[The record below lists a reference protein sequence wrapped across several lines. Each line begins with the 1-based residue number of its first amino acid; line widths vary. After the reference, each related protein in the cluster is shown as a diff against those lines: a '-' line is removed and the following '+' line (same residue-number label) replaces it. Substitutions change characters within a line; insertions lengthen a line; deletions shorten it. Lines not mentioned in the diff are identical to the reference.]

1 MPTANYE
8 FQYYSTSLAAW
19 VDLNDMLDYDVKIG
33 RDFQLDTY
41 RADTCRVTF
50 WLTSGVSFAG
60 PQYTVKPGMPIRII
74 DKTRKVILFSGITR
88 DTQVDYGMPYNS
100 VTDVG
105 NADRFTVYGEGAL
118 AVFGRMSGDGY
129 VMAADTL
136 NDQID
141 TAETE
146 SGGTIIAPYDA
157 ASISMGGTTVSGTW
171 GDWVTRVVLTLND
184 RIRQLEDEIEIVS
197 KYDLEPLSMSFATVD
212 GPLFQR
218 YDRIEYESLADNY
231 YTQVIVQ
238 PEGLGEAVAE
248 LGSKPFRTYTVNTV
262 NASVAQAED
271 YADYLLANYSSLAAG
286 LSMIGARSSNQGT
299 NFYLDNMGEADGVT
313 DFYTQ
318 SLVGYYTQVAFRTL
332 TTDVV
337 IEGLTISGNPDEQR
351 FTFQFSQRDLNSY
364 LILDDG
370 TFGTLDN
377 NKLGY

>member
-1 MPTANYE
+1 
-8 FQYYSTSLAAW
+8 
-19 VDLNDMLDYDVKIG
+19 MLDYDVKIG

-50 WLTSGVSFAG
+50 WLTTGVSFAG
-60 PQYTVKPGMPIRII
+60 PQYSVKPGMPIRII

-88 DTQVDYGMPYNS
+88 DTQVDYGMPYNAI
-100 VTDVG
+100 TDVG

-118 AVFGRMSGDGY
+118 AVFGRMSGDDY

-141 TAETE
+141 TAETQ

-231 YTQVIVQ
+231 YTQVIVE
-238 PEGLGEAVAE
+238 PEGLGEAVAQ

-370 TFGTLDN
+370 TFGTLNN

>member
-1 MPTANYE
+1 
-8 FQYYSTSLAAW
+8 
-19 VDLNDMLDYDVKIG
+19 
-33 RDFQLDTY
+33 
-41 RADTCRVTF
+41 
-50 WLTSGVSFAG
+50 
-60 PQYTVKPGMPIRII
+60 
-74 DKTRKVILFSGITR
+74 
-88 DTQVDYGMPYNS
+88 
-100 VTDVG
+100 
-105 NADRFTVYGEGAL
+105 
-118 AVFGRMSGDGY
+118 
-129 VMAADTL
+129 
-136 NDQID
+136 
-141 TAETE
+141 
-146 SGGTIIAPYDA
+146 
-157 ASISMGGTTVSGTW
+157 
-171 GDWVTRVVLTLND
+171 
-184 RIRQLEDEIEIVS
+184 
-197 KYDLEPLSMSFATVD
+197 MSFAIVD

-231 YTQVIVQ
+231 YTQVIVE
-238 PEGLGEAVAE
+238 PEGLGEAVAQ

-370 TFGTLDN
+370 TFGTLNN